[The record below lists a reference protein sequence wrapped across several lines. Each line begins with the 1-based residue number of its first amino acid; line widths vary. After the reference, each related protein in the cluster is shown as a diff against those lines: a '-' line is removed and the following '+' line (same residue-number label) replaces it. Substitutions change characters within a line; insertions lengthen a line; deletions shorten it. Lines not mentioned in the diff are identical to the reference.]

1 MVAREYFTGRE
12 LRLWQDELRA
22 RRAAP
27 FPVDR
32 SALFVAYY
40 ASAELGCFL
49 ALGWPLPEA
58 VLDLYVEFRA
68 QTNGL
73 PTPSG
78 AGLLGALAY
87 HGLDSMTSEAKDEM
101 RDLVLRGGPWSADER
116 QAVLDY
122 CATDVGGALGPLAE
136 DAAVGADA
144 RRDTAPGARA
154 GAASGPIHGRG
165 RSDGAQ
171 GVCR

>member
-1 MVAREYFTGRE
+1 MLPFREVWLCDFEFQAGGGEQPSPVCMVAREYFTGRE

-58 VLDLYVEFRA
+58 VLDSTWSSAPRRTDSRHLRA
-68 QTNGL
+68 R
-73 PTPSG
+73 PC
-78 AGLLGALAY
+78 
-87 HGLDSMTSEAKDEM
+87 
-101 RDLVLRGGPWSADER
+101 SAR
-116 QAVLDY
+116 SL
-122 CATDVGGALGPLAE
+122 TTGS
-136 DAAVGADA
+136 
-144 RRDTAPGARA
+144 TA
-154 GAASGPIHGRG
+154 
-165 RSDGAQ
+165 
-171 GVCR
+171 